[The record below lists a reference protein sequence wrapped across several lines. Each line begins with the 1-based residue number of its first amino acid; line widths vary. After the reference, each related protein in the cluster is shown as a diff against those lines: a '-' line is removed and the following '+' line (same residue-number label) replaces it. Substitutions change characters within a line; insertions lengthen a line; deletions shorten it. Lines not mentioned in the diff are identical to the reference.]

1 MKPITRVLSC
11 SLEAGARGWTS
22 YTVPTQ
28 RRNSPIPSRY
38 KSNSFMEKSDMADK
52 NADRKGPNGLITLVG
67 IAIASFLSALLMI
80 GAFNPHPHANQI
92 NSELSKKLGLS
103 GSAG

>member
-1 MKPITRVLSC
+1 
-11 SLEAGARGWTS
+11 
-22 YTVPTQ
+22 
-28 RRNSPIPSRY
+28 
-38 KSNSFMEKSDMADK
+38 
-52 NADRKGPNGLITLVG
+52 VG
-67 IAIASFLSALLMI
+67 IAIASFVTISALLMI